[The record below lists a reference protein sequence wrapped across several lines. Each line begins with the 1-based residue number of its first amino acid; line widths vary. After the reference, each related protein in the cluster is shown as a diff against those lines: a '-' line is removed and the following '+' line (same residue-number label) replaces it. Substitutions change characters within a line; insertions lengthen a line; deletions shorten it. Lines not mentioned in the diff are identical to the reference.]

1 MQILLH
7 SSWPDTFL
15 GNGSAQ
21 KNELIQQKNDKYEIC
36 SSEQELFR
44 YFDNGG
50 INGGRTTR
58 DSCKSADLTKKHEK
72 MLIIVATGRVIIGK
86 HNFNIFLMAVAF
98 CNICGMTNMP
108 IYPLQHPI

>member
-1 MQILLH
+1 M
-7 SSWPDTFL
+7 FL
-15 GNGSAQ
+15 GNGSVQ

-58 DSCKSADLTKKHEK
+58 DLCKSADLTKKHEK
-72 MLIIVATGRVIIGK
+72 CLLLLLQVVLSLENIMLM
-86 HNFNIFLMAVAF
+86 FF
-98 CNICGMTNMP
+98 
-108 IYPLQHPI
+108 